1 MLGVF
6 NVMLWDKLMLCYGVC
21 FKRYVWI
28 DCIYIDYVN
37 NIEINVLNYRWWFF
51 IVEFWD
57 KLFFF

>member
-1 MLGVF
+1 
-6 NVMLWDKLMLCYGVC
+6 MLCYGVC